1 MCLFGNMLFL
11 LYLCAILITFTDMTF
26 SAQQIAMLL
35 GGKITGDANRQVW
48 DVGSIETA
56 QEGQLTFLCDAK
68 YLSHLPNTNA
78 SVVLMTESI
87 AFDGDTRATLIRVEN
102 ARAAMGQLLALVA
115 KAMNPAKQGIEQ
127 PSFVSEGVAVPEDAY
142 VGAFAYIG
150 KNVQLGK
157 GVQIYPHTYIGDN
170 VKIGDHTILYS
181 GVKIYYNCQV
191 GNDCILHAGVVV
203 GSDGFGFE
211 PDAKGVNQ
219 KLPQIGNVII
229 EDDVE
234 IGANTTIDRA
244 MMGSTI
250 VRRNAKIDNLVQIG
264 HNVEVGASDFLCAQ
278 VGIAGSSKIGSHCI
292 LAGQVGVAGHLEI
305 ADNCVF
311 GAQSGIPSSVR
322 KPGMYQG
329 SPIIDAMNWRRS
341 VVGFKQL
348 PELMKKIQELEKK
361 Q

>member
-1 MCLFGNMLFL
+1 ME
-11 LYLCAILITFTDMTF
+11 F
-26 SAQQIAMLL
+26 SAQQIAALL
-35 GGKITGDANRQVW
+35 GGKVIGDANRKVW
-48 DVGSIETA
+48 DVGSIESA
-56 QEGQLTFLCDAK
+56 HEGQLSFLCDAK
-68 YLSHLPNTNA
+68 YLPHLSQTAA
-78 SVVLMTESI
+78 SVVLMTDSI
-87 AFDGDTRATLIRVEN
+87 PFDGTTNATIIRVEN

-115 KAMNPAKQGIEQ
+115 KALNPAKQGIEQ
-127 PSFVSEGVAVPEDAY
+127 PSFIAEGVIVPEDAY

-157 GVQIYPHTYIGDN
+157 GVQIYPHTYVGDN
-170 VKIGDHTILYS
+170 VKIGDNTILYS
-181 GVKIYYNCQV
+181 GVKVYYNCVV
-191 GNDCILHAGVVV
+191 GKDCILHAGVVV

-211 PDAKGVNQ
+211 PNAQGVNQ

-234 IGANTTIDRA
+234 IGANTTVDRA

-250 VRRNAKIDNLVQIG
+250 IRRNAKIDNLVQVA
-264 HNVEVGASDFLCAQ
+264 HNVEVGESTFLCAQ
-278 VGIAGSSKIGSHCI
+278 VGIAGSSKVGKHCI

-329 SPIIDAMNWRRS
+329 SPVIDAMNWRRS

-348 PELMKKIQELEKK
+348 PEMMKRLQALEKK
-361 Q
+361 LEK

>member
-1 MCLFGNMLFL
+1 ME
-11 LYLCAILITFTDMTF
+11 F
-26 SAQQIAMLL
+26 SAQQIAALL
-35 GGKITGDANRQVW
+35 GGKVTGDANRKVW
-48 DVGSIETA
+48 DVGSIESA
-56 QEGQLTFLCDAK
+56 HEGQLSFLCDAK
-68 YLSHLPNTNA
+68 YLPYLSQTAA
-78 SVVLMTESI
+78 SVVLMTDSI
-87 AFDGDTRATLIRVEN
+87 PFDGTTNATIIRVEN

-115 KAMNPAKQGIEQ
+115 KALNPAKQGIEQ
-127 PSFVSEGVAVPEDAY
+127 PSFIAEGVIVPEDAY

-157 GVQIYPHTYIGDN
+157 GVQIYPHTYVGDN
-170 VKIGDHTILYS
+170 VKIGDNTILYS
-181 GVKIYYNCQV
+181 GVKVYYNCVV
-191 GNDCILHAGVVV
+191 GKDCILHAGVVV

-211 PDAKGVNQ
+211 PNAQGVNQ

-234 IGANTTIDRA
+234 IGANTTVDRA

-250 VRRNAKIDNLVQIG
+250 IRRNAKIDNLVQVA
-264 HNVEVGASDFLCAQ
+264 HNVEVGESTFLCAQ
-278 VGIAGSSKIGSHCI
+278 VGIAGSSKVGKHCI

-311 GAQSGIPSSVR
+311 GAQSGIPSNVR

-329 SPIIDAMNWRRS
+329 SPVIDAMNWRRS

-348 PELMKKIQELEKK
+348 PEMMKRLQALEKK
-361 Q
+361 FEK

>member
-1 MCLFGNMLFL
+1 ME
-11 LYLCAILITFTDMTF
+11 F

-35 GGKITGDANRQVW
+35 GGKVTGDANRKVS
-48 DVGSIETA
+48 DVGPIESA
-56 QEGQLTFLCDAK
+56 HEGQLSFLCDAK
-68 YLSHLPNTNA
+68 YLPHLPQTGA

-87 AFDGDTRATLIRVEN
+87 PFDGETNATLIRVEN
-102 ARAAMGQLLALVA
+102 ARAAMGQLLSLVA

-127 PSFVSEGVAVPEDAY
+127 PSFVSEGVVIPDDAY
-142 VGAFAYIG
+142 IGAFAYIG

-170 VKIGDHTILYS
+170 VKIGDNTILYS
-181 GVKIYYNCQV
+181 GVKVYYNCV
-191 GNDCILHAGVVV
+191 IGKDCILHAGVVV

-234 IGANTTIDRA
+234 IGANTTVDRA

-250 VRRNAKIDNLVQIG
+250 IRRNAKLDNLVQVA
-264 HNVEVGASDFLCAQ
+264 HNVEIGESTFMCAQ
-278 VGIAGSSKIGSHCI
+278 VGVAGSTKVGSHCI
-292 LAGQVGVAGHLEI
+292 LAGQVGVAGHITI

-311 GAQSGIPSSVR
+311 GAQSGIANHVKKS
-322 KPGMYQG
+322 GMYQG

-348 PELMKKIQELEKK
+348 PDIMKRLQELEKK
-361 Q
+361 

>member
-1 MCLFGNMLFL
+1 ME
-11 LYLCAILITFTDMTF
+11 F
-26 SAQQIAMLL
+26 SAQQIAALL
-35 GGKITGDANRQVW
+35 GGKVTGDANRKVW
-48 DVGSIETA
+48 DVGSIESA
-56 QEGQLTFLCDAK
+56 HEGQLSFLCDAK
-68 YLSHLPNTNA
+68 YLPYLSQTAA
-78 SVVLMTESI
+78 SVVLMTDSI
-87 AFDGDTRATLIRVEN
+87 PFDGTTNATIIRVEN

-115 KAMNPAKQGIEQ
+115 KALNPAKQGIEQ
-127 PSFVSEGVAVPEDAY
+127 PSFIAEGVIVPEDAY

-157 GVQIYPHTYIGDN
+157 GVQIYPHTYVGDN
-170 VKIGDHTILYS
+170 VKIGDNTILYS
-181 GVKIYYNCQV
+181 GVKVYYNCVV
-191 GNDCILHAGVVV
+191 GKDCILHAGVVV

-211 PDAKGVNQ
+211 PNAHGVNQ

-234 IGANTTIDRA
+234 IGANTTVDRA

-250 VRRNAKIDNLVQIG
+250 IRRNAKIDNLVQVA
-264 HNVEVGASDFLCAQ
+264 HNVEVGESTFLCAQ
-278 VGIAGSSKIGSHCI
+278 VGIAGSSKVGKHCI

-311 GAQSGIPSSVR
+311 GAQSGIPSNVR

-329 SPIIDAMNWRRS
+329 SPVIDAMNWRRS

-348 PELMKKIQELEKK
+348 PEMMKRLQALEKK
-361 Q
+361 LEK

>member
-1 MCLFGNMLFL
+1 ME
-11 LYLCAILITFTDMTF
+11 F

-35 GGKITGDANRQVW
+35 GGKVTGDANRKVS
-48 DVGSIETA
+48 DVGPIESA
-56 QEGQLTFLCDAK
+56 HEGQLSFLCDAK
-68 YLSHLPNTNA
+68 YLPHLPQTGA

-87 AFDGDTRATLIRVEN
+87 PFDGETNATLIRVEN
-102 ARAAMGQLLALVA
+102 ARAAMGQLLSLVA
-115 KAMNPAKQGIEQ
+115 KAMNPAKKGVEQ
-127 PSFVSEGVAVPEDAY
+127 PSFVSEGVVIPDDAY
-142 VGAFAYIG
+142 IGAFAYIG

-157 GVQIYPHTYIGDN
+157 GVQIYPYTYIGDN
-170 VKIGDHTILYS
+170 VKIGDNTILYS
-181 GVKIYYNCQV
+181 GVKVYYNCV
-191 GNDCILHAGVVV
+191 IGKDCILHAGVVV

-250 VRRNAKIDNLVQIG
+250 IRRNAKLDNLVQVA
-264 HNVEVGASDFLCAQ
+264 HNVEIGESTFMCAQ
-278 VGIAGSSKIGSHCI
+278 VGVAGSTKVGSHCI
-292 LAGQVGVAGHLEI
+292 LAGQVGVAGHITI

-311 GAQSGIPSSVR
+311 GAQSGIANHVK

-348 PELMKKIQELEKK
+348 PDIMKRLQELEKK
-361 Q
+361 

>member
-1 MCLFGNMLFL
+1 ME
-11 LYLCAILITFTDMTF
+11 F

-35 GGKITGDANRQVW
+35 GGKVTGDANRKVS
-48 DVGSIETA
+48 DVGPIESA
-56 QEGQLTFLCDAK
+56 HEGQLSFLCDAK
-68 YLSHLPNTNA
+68 YLPHLPQTGA

-87 AFDGDTRATLIRVEN
+87 AFDGETNATLIRVEN
-102 ARAAMGQLLALVA
+102 ARAAMGQLLSLVA
-115 KAMNPAKQGIEQ
+115 KAMNPAKQGVEQ
-127 PSFVSEGVAVPEDAY
+127 PSFVSEGVAIPEDAY
-142 VGAFAYIG
+142 IGAFAYIG

-170 VKIGDHTILYS
+170 VKIGDNTILYS
-181 GVKIYYNCQV
+181 GVKVYYNCV
-191 GNDCILHAGVVV
+191 IGKDCILHAGVVI

-234 IGANTTIDRA
+234 IGANTTVDRA

-250 VRRNAKIDNLVQIG
+250 IHRNAKLDNLVQVA
-264 HNVEVGASDFLCAQ
+264 HNVEIGESTFLCSQ
-278 VGIAGSSKIGSHCI
+278 VGIAGSSKIGGHCI

-311 GAQSGIPSSVR
+311 GAQSGIPSSVK

-341 VVGFKQL
+341 VVGFKNL
-348 PELMKKIQELEKK
+348 PDIMKRLNEIEKNS
-361 Q
+361 

>member
-1 MCLFGNMLFL
+1 M
-11 LYLCAILITFTDMTF
+11 TFT
-26 SAQQIAMLL
+26 AQQIAALL
-35 GGKITGDANRQVW
+35 GGKITGDANRKVW
-48 DVGSIETA
+48 DVGSIENA
-56 QEGQLTFLCDAK
+56 KEGQLTFLCDAK
-68 YLSHLPNTNA
+68 YLPHLSQTGA
-78 SVVLMTESI
+78 SVVLMTNSI
-87 AFDGDTRATLIRVEN
+87 AFDGETNATLIRVEN

-115 KAMNPAKQGIEQ
+115 KAMNPAKQGVEQ
-127 PSFVSEGVAVPEDAY
+127 PSFISEGVTVPEDAY

-170 VKIGDHTILYS
+170 VRIGDNTILYS
-181 GVKIYYNCQV
+181 GVKVYYNCVV
-191 GNDCILHAGVVV
+191 GSDCILHAGVVI

-234 IGANTTIDRA
+234 IGANTTVDRA

-250 VRRNAKIDNLVQIG
+250 VHRNAKIDNLVQVA
-264 HNVEVGASDFLCAQ
+264 HNVEVGESTFLCAQ
-278 VGIAGSSKIGSHCI
+278 VGIAGSSKIGGHCI

-305 ADNCVF
+305 ADNCIF
-311 GAQSGIPSSVR
+311 GAQSGIPSNVR
-322 KPGMYQG
+322 KAGMYQG

-341 VVGFKQL
+341 IVGFKNL
-348 PELMKKIQELEKK
+348 PDIMKRLQELEKK
-361 Q
+361 M

>member
-1 MCLFGNMLFL
+1 MK
-11 LYLCAILITFTDMTF
+11 F

-87 AFDGDTRATLIRVEN
+87 AFDGETRATLIRVEN

-127 PSFVSEGVAVPEDAY
+127 PSYISEGVAVPEDAY

-191 GNDCILHAGVVV
+191 GNDCILHAGAVV

-311 GAQSGIPSSVR
+311 GAQSGIPSNVR

-341 VVGFKQL
+341 VVGFKNL
-348 PELMKKIQELEKK
+348 PDLMKQIQELSKK
-361 Q
+361 QQ